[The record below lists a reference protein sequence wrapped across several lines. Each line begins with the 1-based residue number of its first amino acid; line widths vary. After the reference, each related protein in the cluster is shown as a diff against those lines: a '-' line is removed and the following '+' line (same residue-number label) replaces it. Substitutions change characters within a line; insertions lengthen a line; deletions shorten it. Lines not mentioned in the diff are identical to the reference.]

1 MKIVSWDK
9 EHIDDAIAL
18 WNKEIG
24 KQFPLRKDLFIQNS
38 LEDENVCFDGSS
50 MAFDDNESVIGFIIV
65 KKWKESLNVPMNP
78 EVGWVQ
84 VLIVDSKH
92 RNQGIGTKLLEK
104 AENHLKK
111 SGIKTLHLGRDPWH
125 YFPGIP
131 NDYEQVKQWFE
142 RRGYLFK
149 GHEYDLIC
157 QYSNHTLDPLP
168 DDKAVSFSILSLEEK
183 EDFLEFLHRCFP
195 GRWEYEAIHYFKK
208 GGLGREF
215 VVAKKNERIIGF
227 CRINDE
233 KSPFIAQNVYW
244 SPLFEEE
251 LGGIGPLGIDQN
263 ERKNGYGLAIVKA
276 AVHFLRQRAVKQ
288 IVIDWTG
295 LVEFYGKLG
304 YKPWKSYAQYAKSL

>member
-157 QYSNHTLDPLP
+157 QYSNHILDPLP

-183 EDFLEFLHRCFP
+183 ANFLEFLHRCFP

-295 LVEFYGKLG
+295 LVEFYEKLG
-304 YKPWKSYAQYAKSL
+304 YKSWKSYAQYTKSL